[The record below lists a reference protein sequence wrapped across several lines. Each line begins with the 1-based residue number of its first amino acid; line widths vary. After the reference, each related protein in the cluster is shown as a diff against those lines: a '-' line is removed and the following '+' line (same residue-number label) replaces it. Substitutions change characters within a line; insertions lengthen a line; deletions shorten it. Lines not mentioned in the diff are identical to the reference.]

1 MVDIVLSIGLIIGI
15 VGAIFIMLSWILE
28 TKRLK
33 EDKREFVN
41 PLLPELTGVG
51 AILLIVYSYIKGDAI
66 FLILNIFVAIMIGM
80 TLSYALKRR
89 RRK

>member
-1 MVDIVLSIGLIIGI
+1 IDIVLSIGLIIGI
-15 VGAIFIMLSWILE
+15 IGAIFIMLSWILE

-51 AILLIVYSYIKGDAI
+51 AILLVVYSYIKGDAV

>member
-1 MVDIVLSIGLIIGI
+1 
-15 VGAIFIMLSWILE
+15 MLSWILE

-51 AILLIVYSYIKGDAI
+51 AILLVVYSYIKGDAV

>member
-1 MVDIVLSIGLIIGI
+1 MIDIVLSIGLIIGI
-15 VGAIFIMLSWILE
+15 IGAIFIMLSWILE

-51 AILLIVYSYIKGDAI
+51 AILLVVYSYIKGDAV